1 MLGTARG
8 HSVSFN
14 SDNHCV
20 SVGRDPILKNSV
32 VLMGSGASISTTSA
46 INPTIES
53 SCSAASKPLTTPN
66 NPRPPDA
73 GGFVRRA
80 SQFLKGLTLQ
90 ATPPKDCSTR
100 NMQEEANS
108 FRSKAGT
115 LKMLIRNKNSRKAFF
130 NFIEKTHKGKEE
142 LLDYFLYIE
151 SIKNSKDSAASMDS
165 KSDQFVAIVAQ
176 YEKKASGKECES
188 PEAIIFNS
196 THTWKDIKTLPSDE
210 LQKHMTRSQDEVLI
224 AITPMFESF
233 LLSNYYQEFDRNE
246 MANERRSYVSSV
258 PVE

>member
-1 MLGTARG
+1 METARG
-8 HSVSFN
+8 HSVSIN
-14 SDNHCV
+14 NDYHCV
-20 SVGRDPILKNSV
+20 SVGRDPILKNSII
-32 VLMGSGASISTTSA
+32 LMGSGASISTTSA
-46 INPTIES
+46 MTPTVES
-53 SCSAASKPLTTPN
+53 ACSAASKPLTTTPK
-66 NPRPPDA
+66 NPSPPDA

-80 SQFLKGLTLQ
+80 SQFLKGLPLQ
-90 ATPPKDCSTR
+90 PPPPKDCSTR

-151 SIKNSKDSAASMDS
+151 SIKKSKESAASMDS
-165 KSDQFVAIVAQ
+165 QRDQFVAIVAQ

-196 THTWKDIKTLPSDE
+196 THTWKDIKTLPFDE